1 MAQRVTRSSS
11 RGPAASLKDIEG
23 WEVYRLEGNMK
34 KCFEQ
39 ELKENHDIIMN
50 DDIKKNNTI
59 KKDSN
64 NENIK

>member
-1 MAQRVTRSSS
+1 
-11 RGPAASLKDIEG
+11 
-23 WEVYRLEGNMK
+23 MK
-34 KCFEQ
+34 KKDKTRIVTPMDVAKFLGVEKEYKEALFEQ

>member
-1 MAQRVTRSSS
+1 
-11 RGPAASLKDIEG
+11 
-23 WEVYRLEGNMK
+23 MK
-34 KCFEQ
+34 KKDKTRTITPMDVAKFLGVENEYKEALFEQ

-50 DDIKKNNTI
+50 DDIEKNNTM